1 MAVDRNMNALI
12 VDDDTVMRAILR
24 KVLAQ
29 LNFTNVHEA
38 SDGAMALAI
47 LRANDFGLIISD
59 WDMAPMTGI
68 ELLRAVRTD
77 PRLRHI
83 PFVMVTAESKAE
95 NAATAKEAGVSSYIV
110 KPFTSETFKRQLT
123 NVLGLR

>member
-1 MAVDRNMNALI
+1 MVVDRNMNALI
-12 VDDDTVMRAILR
+12 VDDDTAMRGVLR
-24 KVLAQ
+24 KVLGQ
-29 LNFTNVHEA
+29 LQFTNVHEA
-38 SDGAMALAI
+38 SDGATALAM

-68 ELLRAVRTD
+68 ELLRTVRTD

-95 NAATAKEAGVSSYIV
+95 NAAAAKAAGVSSYIV
-110 KPFTSETFKRQLT
+110 KPFTPEILKRQLAS
-123 NVLGLR
+123 VLGPL

>member
-1 MAVDRNMNALI
+1 MAVDRNINTLI
-12 VDDDTVMRAILR
+12 VDDDTAMRGVLR
-24 KVLAQ
+24 KVLGQ
-29 LNFTNVHEA
+29 LHFTNVHEA
-38 SDGAMALAI
+38 SDGAMALAL

-68 ELLRAVRTD
+68 DLLRAVRTD

-95 NAATAKEAGVSSYIV
+95 NAATAKAAGVSSYIV
-110 KPFTSETFKRQLT
+110 KPFTPETLKRQLAS
-123 NVLGLR
+123 VLGPL